1 MTVPASPVA
10 SAPGRTEGVLAAAP
24 GATVP
29 VPSLATPVLQGV
41 TVRLAR
47 PDERRRW
54 DDLMDQRHY
63 PGFEQFAG
71 RGLRYVAEWNGRWLA
86 LPGWQTGAFS
96 CAPRDKWLGWHRAVQ
111 YRRLHPIGNNTRFLV
126 LPEGQGV
133 PNLAS
138 RVPGRNL
145 RRLGDDWERA
155 WGHPLLVAETF
166 VDPSRFR
173 GTCYR
178 AANWIKLGL
187 SKGYA
192 RSNGKFTDRHGQ
204 KKVMLVYPLQAGAR
218 ELLAQAG
225 DRPEW
230 HCKAVRVR
238 YANEELRSLRSLLD
252 EVEDGRGRHGKRHSL
267 GAVLALQ
274 LLSRMAGHR
283 GGRAAE
289 TFCQTLSQEELR
301 APGCRWSRVSRRC
314 ETPSDTTFQRVM
326 ADTGPASLERVA
338 QRWTQ
343 PRRREAKVLAADGK
357 RIRGANRLSPEGL
370 HWETVTLVD
379 HAAGVPVASRSDR
392 EEGGE
397 QQALRDWLEEVDLRG
412 RVITLDAGHA
422 GKEIQE
428 GIVKQHGGDVVVT
441 LKGNCPET
449 CATLRGLSRAGSEY
463 RAASEEWTRSKGRW
477 ERRSIGVFPP
487 LRGLLDYP
495 CAQQA
500 WRLQRETRETRN
512 GPRTV
517 THACGVTSLLPKR
530 ASAADLPGMLRRHW
544 EVENGNHYRRDVTPG
559 EDRSRFR
566 TGHGPA
572 VNAARN
578 NLVPALTPS
587 KGETDLPAALI
598 TLGQNRSEAAGRLL
612 RPD

>member
-1 MTVPASPVA
+1 M
-10 SAPGRTEGVLAAAP
+10 GR
-24 GATVP
+24 
-29 VPSLATPVLQGV
+29 
-41 TVRLAR
+41 R
-47 PDERRRW
+47 
-54 DDLMDQRHY
+54 
-63 PGFEQFAG
+63 
-71 RGLRYVAEWNGRWLA
+71 
-86 LPGWQTGAFS
+86 
-96 CAPRDKWLGWHRAVQ
+96 
-111 YRRLHPIGNNTRFLV
+111 
-126 LPEGQGV
+126 
-133 PNLAS
+133 
-138 RVPGRNL
+138 
-145 RRLGDDWERA
+145 
-155 WGHPLLVAETF
+155 PLLVAETF

-178 AANWIKLGL
+178 AANWIELGP

-192 RSNGKFTDRHGQ
+192 RSNGKFTDKHGQ
-204 KKVMLVYPLQAGAR
+204 KKVLLAYPLQAGVR
-218 ELLAQAG
+218 ELPAQAG

-238 YANEELRSLRSLLD
+238 YANEELRSLRSLPD
-252 EVEDGRGRHGKRHSL
+252 EVEDGRGRHGKRHPP

-289 TFCQTLSQEELR
+289 TFCKTLSQEELR
-301 APGCRWSRVSRRC
+301 APGCRWSPVSRRC

-343 PRRREAKVLAADGK
+343 PRTREAKVLAADGK
-357 RIRGANRLSPEGL
+357 RMGGANRLSPEGL

-397 QQALRDWLEEVDLRG
+397 RQALRDLLEEVDLRG

-422 GKEIQE
+422 GKEIRE

-477 ERRSIGVFPP
+477 ERRSICVFPP

-512 GPRTV
+512 GPVTV
-517 THACGVTSLLPKR
+517 THACGVTSLPPKR
-530 ASAADLPGMLRRHW
+530 ASAADLLGMLRQHW
-544 EVENGNHYRRDVTPG
+544 EVKSGNHYRRDVTPG
-559 EDRSRFR
+559 EDRSRIR

-572 VNAARN
+572 VNAALN
-578 NLVPALTPS
+578 NLEPALTLS

-598 TLGQNRSEAAGRLL
+598 TLGRNRSEAAGRLL